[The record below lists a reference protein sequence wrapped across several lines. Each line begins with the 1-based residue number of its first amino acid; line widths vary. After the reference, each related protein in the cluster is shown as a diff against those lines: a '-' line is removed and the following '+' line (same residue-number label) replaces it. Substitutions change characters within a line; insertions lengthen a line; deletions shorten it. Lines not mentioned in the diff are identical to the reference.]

1 MFTCVSVLEYLMS
14 LQSHYFTLLNASIE
28 SITQIEMDLARFFPA
43 QNEWFYCTIIWSTIR
58 ILYVYIFEM
67 HIAIN

>member
-28 SITQIEMDLARFFPA
+28 SITQIEMDLARFFQHKMSGFTVRLSGA
-43 QNEWFYCTIIWSTIR
+43 QLGFCM
-58 ILYVYIFEM
+58 YIFFKCTLP
-67 HIAIN
+67 